1 MSVFDLVIR
10 DGTVV
15 NGLGGE
21 PFEADVA
28 IAGGRIVGIGA
39 VAGKGREE
47 IDARDRIVT
56 PGFIDVHTHYDG
68 QVTWEQRLAPS
79 SDHGVTTVVMG
90 NCGVGFAPCRPGDH
104 ELIVKLMEG
113 VEDIPDAVMTQG
125 VPWNWE
131 TFPDYLDALSA
142 RHADIDF
149 AAQLPHS
156 PLRVYVMG
164 QRGADLE
171 PPTKEDLARM
181 RQLTA
186 DAVRAGA
193 IGVSTSRTLAHRFR
207 DGRPAPS
214 VGTEEAE
221 VLALAAGL
229 KDAGR
234 GVFQM
239 VPDMDI
245 PAKKRFS
252 LLRRIAQVSGRP
264 VSFTFLERGGESD
277 ESNYLLQELEQ
288 ARRDGLEIRGQVIPR
303 PVGALLGLELS
314 YNPFSLNPSYQAIA
328 AAPLAQKVREL
339 RNPQLRARL
348 LAETAQDPNPFFM
361 FVVGDLEE
369 MFVLGDPPNYHPS
382 RQDSVAAQA
391 RQKGLDPREFIY
403 DALLRRDG
411 HEILYRPMG
420 NSGGECYE
428 AAGRNLLKRDLTILG
443 LGDGGAHYS
452 LICDAAYPTYL
463 LTYWSR
469 DAVGVRQLPLPW
481 AIKKLTSETAT
492 AMRMNDRGLLM
503 EGYKADVNVIDM
515 KRLHL
520 HAPQAVYDLP
530 AGGRRLRQQADGY
543 DATIVSGEITY
554 RDGKP
559 TGALPGRLVRS
570 R

>member
-1 MSVFDLVIR
+1 MSAFDLVIR
-10 DGTVV
+10 NGTIV
-15 NGLGGE
+15 NGSGGE
-21 PFEADVA
+21 PFTADVA
-28 IAGGRIVGIGA
+28 VAGGRIVGIGA

-68 QVTWEQRLAPS
+68 QVTWEHRLAPS

-104 ELIVKLMEG
+104 EMIVKLMEG
-113 VEDIPDAVMTQG
+113 VEDIPDAVMTEG
-125 VPWNWE
+125 IPWNWE
-131 TFPDYLDALSA
+131 TFPDYLDALSE

-156 PLRVYVMG
+156 PLRVYAMG

-171 PPTKEDLARM
+171 PPTEEDLARM

-186 DAVRAGA
+186 EAIRAGA

-207 DGRPAPS
+207 NGRPAPS

-245 PAKKRFS
+245 PAEKRFD

-264 VSFTFLERGGESD
+264 VSFTFHEKGGASD
-277 ESNYLLQELEQ
+277 ESSYLLQELEH
-288 ARRDGLEIRGQVIPR
+288 ARREGLEIRGQVIPR

-328 AAPLAQKVREL
+328 SAPLAEKVREL

-348 LAETAQDPNPFFM
+348 IAETPQDPNPFFM
-361 FVVGDLEE
+361 FIVSDLEE

-391 RQKGLDPREFIY
+391 RQQGLDAREFIY

-420 NSGGECYE
+420 NSGGERYE

-463 LTYWSR
+463 LTHWSR
-469 DAVGVRQLPLPW
+469 DAADDRQLPLPW
-481 AIKKLTSETAT
+481 AIKKLTSETAK
-492 AMRMNDRGLLM
+492 AVRMNDRGLLM
-503 EGYKADVNVIDM
+503 EGYKADINVIDM

-520 HAPQAVYDLP
+520 YAPHAVYDLP
-530 AGGRRLRQQADGY
+530 AGGRRLRQKADGF